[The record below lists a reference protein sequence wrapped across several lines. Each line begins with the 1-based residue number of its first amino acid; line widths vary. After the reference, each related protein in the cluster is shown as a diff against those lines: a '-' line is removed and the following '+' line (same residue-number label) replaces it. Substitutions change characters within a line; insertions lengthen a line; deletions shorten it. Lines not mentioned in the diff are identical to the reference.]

1 MKNTTTATIRDAF
14 AKSERTLATE
24 RVSLGRDINLSTIA
38 TLLIQNVGRFAESYA
53 SDFVISWDVVRDIV
67 RNAEPGTSYIE
78 VFAIRRSGVDGNN
91 YLMSNLRNTFNKFTG
106 FSRPEDKYRKILAL
120 GIELPLD
127 GGIEMVLKDITDDCY
142 KLNKEDCDAD

>member
-14 AKSERTLATE
+14 AKSDRTLATE

-67 RNAEPGTSYIE
+67 KNAEPGTSCIE

-91 YLMSNLRNTFNKFTG
+91 YLMSNLRNTCNRFTG
-106 FSRPEDKYRKILAL
+106 FARPEAKYRKILAL
-120 GIELPLD
+120 GIELPID
-127 GGIEMVLKDITDDCY
+127 GGIEVVLKDITDNCY
-142 KLNKEDCDAD
+142 KLNEEDYDVT

>member
-24 RVSLGRDINLSTIA
+24 RASLGRDINLSTIA

-67 RNAEPGTSYIE
+67 KN
-78 VFAIRRSGVDGNN
+78 AIRRSGVDGNN

-120 GIELPLD
+120 GIELPID
-127 GGIEMVLKDITDDCY
+127 GGIEVVLKDITDDCY
-142 KLNKEDCDAD
+142 KLNKEDYDAA